1 MIKRLFI
8 TGTDTK
14 VGKTISSIALLQ
26 IANKIGFN
34 SIGYK
39 PVASG
44 CKITKYGLRND
55 DALLLKIN
63 SQIKLNYNIINPY
76 NFLDNTAPNI
86 ISKRIKKPI
95 SFYKMSSKL
104 KYISR
109 KTNWIIIEGAGG
121 WFTPISKIKRISDW
135 VLKEN
140 IPIIL
145 VVGIKLGCINHALLT
160 VEVIKKTGLV
170 LKGWIA
176 NNINI
181 KTIWHNEYINT
192 LKNNLCINFLGEI
205 PYLNK
210 NNKNELW
217 KYINFSL
224 L

>member
-1 MIKRLFI
+1 
-8 TGTDTK
+8 
-14 VGKTISSIALLQ
+14 
-26 IANKIGFN
+26 
-34 SIGYK
+34 
-39 PVASG
+39 
-44 CKITKYGLRND
+44 
-55 DALLLKIN
+55 
-63 SQIKLNYNIINPY
+63 
-76 NFLDNTAPNI
+76 
-86 ISKRIKKPI
+86 
-95 SFYKMSSKL
+95 MSSKL

-210 NNKNELW
+210 NNKKSFLI
-217 KYINFSL
+217 YIM
-224 L
+224 